1 MASDAIAGGGSGGTS
16 KARSKK
22 SGKAKKSAAAQNRP
36 RRPQAP
42 APKFRRSDSAVS
54 GGDISDGDNSRRHHN
69 PAAVSNSDR
78 APRNLK
84 KRSHPIRSLK
94 QENGGPS
101 TVTISIASKSR
112 HEVRELRLELTEE
125 LEQVRACVRKLQAC
139 ELQLATS
146 AAPHPSAKKPR
157 RPPMARGPGENEKGA
172 PKASPFHR
180 NPELL
185 LGKEKLPPA
194 APSKKSRAKV
204 DQTLEP
210 DGQYADA
217 FRNCAVLMSK
227 LMKHRHGWI
236 FSSPVD
242 AEGLGLHD
250 YFTIIKNPMDLGTV
264 KTRLDRNWYRSPA
277 RFAEDVRLTF
287 ANAMAYNPKGHE
299 VHSMAEQLS
308 RIFEEGWPAI
318 EAGCAAASSSTP
330 PARPPPPSA
339 TRKTTL
345 EKSESFVGRPSKKQK
360 AKDAHQR
367 DMTYEEKQRL
377 RDDLQG
383 LPLEMLESIV
393 QIIRKRNSALNQQD
407 DDEIEVDIDSMD
419 AETLWELHRFI
430 SNHQTGVSKKK
441 RKVGSETFPGGEAQQ
456 DLHGRVRL

>member
-1 MASDAIAGGGSGGTS
+1 MYGVGRHCWRRRWGTS

-22 SGKAKKSAAAQNRP
+22 SGKAKKSAAAQSRP
-36 RRPQAP
+36 RRPQP
-42 APKFRRSDSAVS
+42 PPPKFHRSDSAVS
-54 GGDISDGDNSRRHHN
+54 DGDISDGDNNRRGHN
-69 PAAVSNSDR
+69 PAAASSNLKKRSPGGR
-78 APRNLK
+78 PPRNLK

-112 HEVRELRLELTEE
+112 HEVRELRLELIKE

-139 ELQLATS
+139 ELQLAAS
-146 AAPHPSAKKPR
+146 AAAYPSAKKPSR
-157 RPPMARGPGENEKGA
+157 RPLARGAVENKKRA

-180 NPELL
+180 NSELL

-194 APSKKSRAKV
+194 LPSKKSKAKV

-210 DGQYADA
+210 DSQYADA

-227 LMKHRHGWI
+227 LMKHRHGWV

-250 YFTIIKNPMDLGTV
+250 YFTIIKSPMDLGTV
-264 KTRLDRNWYRSPA
+264 KTRLDRNWYKSPA
-277 RFAEDVRLTF
+277 RFAEDVRLAF
-287 ANAMAYNPKGHE
+287 ANAMTYNPKGHE

-308 RIFEEGWPAI
+308 RIFEE
-318 EAGCAAASSSTP
+318 AASSSTP
-330 PARPPPPSA
+330 PPRPPPPSV
-339 TRKTTL
+339 TRKTAL
-345 EKSESFVGRPSKKQK
+345 EKSESFVGRPSKKKK
-360 AKDAHQR
+360 AKDAHKR

-430 SNHQTGVSKKK
+430 SNYQSSVSRKK
-441 RKVGSETFPGGEAQQ
+441 RKVESETFPGEEAQQ
-456 DLHGRVRL
+456 DLHGRVCL